1 MPTYDYKCT
10 ECEESFEFFQKMTD
24 APVEI
29 CPQCGG
35 KLKRMI
41 GTGMTPIFKGS
52 GFYETDYKK
61 NSSNGNGS
69 NGKSNGTGTAAKSKT
84 AEKKS
89 SESSKS
95 TQNSESTKKPA

>member
-10 ECEESFEFFQKMTD
+10 KCEDSFEFFQKMTD
-24 APVEI
+24 APIEN
-29 CPQCGG
+29 CPNCGG

-61 NSSNGNGS
+61 NSAKGNGN
-69 NGKSNGTGTAAKSKT
+69 NRKSNDNSDTSKT
-84 AEKKS
+84 KSSDKKS
-89 SESSKS
+89 TDSNSSQKKD
-95 TQNSESTKKPA
+95 STKKPA